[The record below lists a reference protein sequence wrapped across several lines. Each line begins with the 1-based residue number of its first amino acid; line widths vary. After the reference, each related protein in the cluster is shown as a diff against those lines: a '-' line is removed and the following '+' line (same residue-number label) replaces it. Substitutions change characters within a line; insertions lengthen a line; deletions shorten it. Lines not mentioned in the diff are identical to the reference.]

1 MSPPKCPHCGAQLG
15 GMGFV
20 ELEDD
25 DDDDDDDELGGEE
38 MLDDD
43 GPE

>member
-1 MSPPKCPHCGAQLG
+1 MAPPKCPHCGAELG

-20 ELEDD
+20 ELDEPDDHDD
-25 DDDDDDDELGGEE
+25 DDDLGDELE
-38 MLDDD
+38 DDD

>member
-1 MSPPKCPHCGAQLG
+1 MAPPKCPHCGAELG

-20 ELEDD
+20 EIDEDD
-25 DDDDDDDELGGEE
+25 DDLGDDDDDLI
-38 MLDDD
+38 DDE